1 MKVSTSNTVE
11 EVELQDAYA
20 AAWAE
25 WAEEDAEIWDRTAG
39 DGIVE
44 RPPRYSLAVR
54 FVCIRVFGSLLNGP
68 GGEK

>member
-44 RPPRYSLAVR
+44 
-54 FVCIRVFGSLLNGP
+54 
-68 GGEK
+68 

>member
-1 MKVSTSNTVE
+1 MKVSTRKTDE

-44 RPPRYSLAVR
+44 
-54 FVCIRVFGSLLNGP
+54 
-68 GGEK
+68 